1 MCYRVGAIPAALRT
15 MTDLETLHIRGE
27 LPYDEDDDQVPIL
40 LELGVD
46 VVV

>member
-1 MCYRVGAIPAALRT
+1 MGAIPAALRT